1 MRLTNI
7 FLAVFI
13 MALTTNANA
22 QRINKTIH
30 SGWLFQKG
38 EVNTNNEIENPD
50 DWERINLPHTWNN
63 TDDSDDERG
72 FYQGTGWY
80 AKVLRIPDGWKDK
93 QVYIHFE
100 GANQETDV
108 FLNGEKI
115 GNHKGGYTA
124 FSFHLSPH
132 LKFDDNNLLMVRVT
146 NEIDDDIPPL
156 RADFTFYGGIY
167 RNVRLIV
174 TDAVHFDMDNHASEG
189 VFTQLQN
196 ASKEKAEVAVTGK
209 IVNSKT
215 KRMRIRLETTI
226 LDNNHTVVTSAT
238 ERINLRPGDT
248 YDFQTNTME
257 ISNPNLW
264 SPNNPYLYKVVA
276 QIFSTDPSEQLLDE
290 MVLPLGVRW
299 FDFDDQ
305 NRFVLNGEPMKLIGT
320 NRHQDLPEK
329 GNALSDD
336 DHKRDF
342 EKIKEMGF
350 NFVRLAHYPQAKEVY
365 RLCDELGLLVW
376 TEIPIVVHITQSEA
390 FTNNS
395 LNMMRE
401 QIRQTINNP
410 SVVFYGYMNE
420 LMLRFNRMTE
430 EQRVQEAAATVEL
443 AEKLERLTEEEA
455 PHHKTVMAAHF
466 YEGYNKYGLADVA
479 DVLGWNLYFGW
490 YYHNMEDLTAYL
502 AEQHEMYPNRPLIL
516 SEYGP
521 GADVRN
527 RTESPMAWD
536 FTEDY
541 QMMMHQSYLDQMM
554 NMDFLSGFAAWNFA
568 DFGSERRND
577 AIPHVNQ
584 KGLVNF
590 DRSEKNVAYLYRA
603 YFSEKPVLHIALQ
616 GFTQQAGIED
626 KQGKGISTHPVKIFS
641 NASEVEMIVNGQ
653 SLGKKQ
659 VEKHAV
665 VFDVPYKN
673 GVNLLEAFDNNGLK
687 NKISVDYTLFTMPVA
702 GSVNQEIAVNVG
714 SHFSFYDPDT
724 RIIWMADR
732 EYTSGMWGYQG
743 GAALIRT
750 GGRKPKPGTSRN
762 VLGVTNDPLFQT
774 YNEGIGGYQFDVAD
788 GVYEVTLCF
797 VEPDSRNRE
806 EEIIFNLS
814 DNVDNN
820 LDVGN
825 RVFHLEING
834 NQVLGNLNLA
844 REFGPL
850 RGATYTFQVIVGNGD
865 GIQLQFD
872 PVEGEPVLSGIR
884 VKPV

>member
-1 MRLTNI
+1 MKLPKI
-7 FLAVFI
+7 VYLLI
-13 MALTTNANA
+13 MMVLVTQTKA

-30 SGWLFQKG
+30 TGWLFQKG
-38 EVNTNNEIENPD
+38 EVSINNGIENPD
-50 DWERINLPHTWNN
+50 DWERINLPHTWNS
-63 TDDSDDERG
+63 TDDSDDESG
-72 FYQGTGWY
+72 FYQGPGWY
-80 AKVLRIPDGWKDK
+80 AKVLRIPAEWAEK

-108 FLNGEKI
+108 YMNGEKV

-132 LKFDDNNLLMVRVT
+132 LKYDDNNLLMVRVT
-146 NEIDDDIPPL
+146 NEIDEDIPPL

-174 TDAVHFDMDNHASEG
+174 TETVHFDMNNHASEG
-189 VFTQLQN
+189 IFTQLEN
-196 ASKEKAEVAVTGK
+196 ASNEKADVAVTGK
-209 IVNSKT
+209 IVNSLPQNS
-215 KRMRIRLETTI
+215 RIRFETRI
-226 LDNNHTVVTSAT
+226 IDQNNTVVAS
-238 ERINLRPGDT
+238 ESQRINLSAGEEFA
-248 YDFQTNTME
+248 FQTEPME
-257 ISNPNLW
+257 IVNPNLW
-264 SPNNPYLYKVVA
+264 SPDDPYLYRILV
-276 QIFSTDPSEQLLDE
+276 QIFTTGRNEQLLDE
-290 MVLPLGVRW
+290 MILPLGVRW

-305 NRFVLNGEPMKLIGT
+305 NRFVLNGEPLKLIGA

-336 DHKRDF
+336 DHRRDF

-350 NFVRLAHYPQAKEVY
+350 NFVRLAHYPQAKEIY

-395 LNMMRE
+395 MNMMRE

-420 LMLRFNRMTE
+420 LMLRFNGMTE
-430 EQRVQEAAATVEL
+430 EERVLEGAATVEL

-455 PHHKTVMAAHF
+455 PLHKTVMAVHF

-490 YYHNMEDLTAYL
+490 YYHNMEDLTPYL
-502 AEQHEMYPNRPLIL
+502 AEQHELYPNRPLIL

-541 QMMMHQSYLDQMM
+541 QMLMHQSYLDQMM
-554 NMDFLSGFAAWNFA
+554 NMDFLAGFAAWNFA
-568 DFGSERRND
+568 DFGSERRKD

-590 DRSEKNVAYLYRA
+590 DRSEKNVAFLYRA
-603 YFSEKPVLHIALQ
+603 YFSDKPVLHIALQ
-616 GFTQQAGIED
+616 DFTQQGGIED
-626 KQGKGISTHPVKIFS
+626 EKGKAASTHPVKVFS
-641 NASEVEMIVNGQ
+641 NAGEVELFVNGQ
-653 SLGKKQ
+653 SIGTKQ
-659 VEKHAV
+659 VEKHVV
-665 VFDVPYKN
+665 VFDVPFHDGLNK
-673 GVNLLEAFDNNGLK
+673 LEAVDNNGLK
-687 NKISVDYTLFTMPVA
+687 ASTDVDYTLYTIPLA
-702 GSVNQEIAVNVG
+702 TSVNNEIAVNVG

-724 RIIWMADR
+724 RIMWMADR

-743 GAALIRT
+743 GAPYISP
-750 GGRKPKPGTSRN
+750 GGRKPKPGTSDN
-762 VLGVTNDPLFQT
+762 ILGVNNDPLFQT
-774 YNEGIGGYQFDVAD
+774 YNEGIGGYQFDVKD
-788 GVYEVTLCF
+788 GLYEVTLCF
-797 VEPDSRNRE
+797 VEPESRNRE

-814 DNVDNN
+814 DNVETDLN
-820 LDVGN
+820 VGN
-825 RVFHLEING
+825 RVFHLDIN
-834 NQVLGNLNLA
+834 NTRVLNNLNLA

-850 RGATYTFQVIVGNGD
+850 RGVTYTFQVITSNGD
-865 GIQLQFD
+865 GIKLQFD
-872 PVEGEPVLSGIR
+872 PIEGEPVLSAIR
-884 VKPV
+884 VKPM